1 MINKIILASRS
12 EVRKK
17 ILNHNG
23 ISCEVIP
30 ADIDENQVKE
40 SLFEEKATPEIIS
53 KNLAELKA
61 NKVSGKKPNEIILG
75 ADSVIDLNGELISKP
90 TSRQEALTI
99 LQKLNG
105 QKHQLISSV
114 CISKNGSMI
123 WNFTDASSL
132 TMKQLNLDEIKSYLL
147 KIRDKELYAYGVY
160 QIEADGRSLFSKIE
174 GDEDTIMGL
183 PVKQIKEY
191 LNIIK

>member
-1 MINKIILASRS
+1 MINKIILASKS
-12 EVRKK
+12 AVRKN
-17 ILNHNG
+17 ILNKSSIN
-23 ISCEVIP
+23 CEVIP
-30 ADIDENQVKE
+30 ANVDEDQVKE
-40 SLFEEKATPEIIS
+40 SLIKEKATPEMIS

-61 NKVSGKKPNEIILG
+61 NKVSGKTPNELVLG
-75 ADSVIDLNGELISKP
+75 ADSVVDLNGELISKP
-90 TSRQEALTI
+90 TNRKEALAI

-123 WNFTDASSL
+123 WNFTDASTL
-132 TMKQLNLDEIKSYLL
+132 TMKQLNLDEIKSYLA

-191 LNIIK
+191 LSTLK

>member
-1 MINKIILASRS
+1 MTNKIILASKS
-12 EVRKK
+12 AVRKN
-17 ILNHNG
+17 ILNKSSIN
-23 ISCEVIP
+23 CEVIP
-30 ADIDENQVKE
+30 ANVDEDQVKE
-40 SLFEEKATPEIIS
+40 SLIKEKATPEMIS

-61 NKVSGKKPNEIILG
+61 NKVSGKTPNELVLG
-75 ADSVIDLNGELISKP
+75 ADSVVDLNGELISKP
-90 TSRQEALTI
+90 TNRKEALAI

-114 CISKNGSMI
+114 CVSKNGSMI
-123 WNFTDASSL
+123 WNFTDTSTL
-132 TMKQLNLDEIKSYLL
+132 TMKQLNLDEIKSYLA

-191 LNIIK
+191 LGTLK

>member
-30 ADIDENQVKE
+30 ANIDENQVKE
-40 SLFEEKATPEIIS
+40 SLFEVNATPDIIS
-53 KNLAELKA
+53 KNIAELKA

-90 TSRQEALTI
+90 TSRKEALTI

-147 KIRDKELYAYGVY
+147 KIKDKELYAYGVY
-160 QIEADGRSLFSKIE
+160 QIEADGKSLFLKIE
-174 GDEDTIMGL
+174 GDENAIMGL
-183 PVKQIKEY
+183 PIKQIKEY
-191 LNIIK
+191 LNTLK

>member
-1 MINKIILASRS
+1 MIKKIILASKS
-12 EVRKK
+12 GVRKK
-17 ILNHNG
+17 ILDENG
-23 ISCEVIP
+23 ISSEVIP
-30 ADIDENQVKE
+30 ANIDEDQIKE
-40 SLFEEKATPEIIS
+40 ALIKEKATPQIIS

-61 NKVSGKKPNEIILG
+61 NKISIKNPNQIILG
-75 ADSVIDLNGELISKP
+75 ADSVIDLEGDLISKP
-90 TSRQEALTI
+90 KDRAEALAI

-105 QKHQLISSV
+105 KKHQLISSV

-123 WNFTDASSL
+123 WNFTDSSTL
-132 TMKQLNLDEIKSYLL
+132 TMRQLNLDEIKSYLA
-147 KIRDKELYAYGVY
+147 KVKDKALYAYGVY

-191 LNIIK
+191 LKNFK

>member
-1 MINKIILASRS
+1 MKIILASKS

-17 ILNHNG
+17 ILQENK
-23 ISCEVIP
+23 IDCEVVP
-30 ADIDENQVKE
+30 SNIDEDQFKE
-40 SLFEEKATPEIIS
+40 SLINEKATPELIS

-61 NKVSGKKPNEIILG
+61 NKISRKKPNELVLG
-75 ADSVIDLNGELISKP
+75 ADSVIDLKNELISKP
-90 TSRQEALTI
+90 KNREEAMNI

-123 WNFTDASSL
+123 WHYTDASTL
-132 TMKQLNLDEIKSYLL
+132 TMRQLSLDEIKSYLT
-147 KIRDKELYAYGVY
+147 KIKDKELYAYGVY

-174 GDEDTIMGL
+174 GDKDTIMGL
-183 PVKQIKEY
+183 PVKKIKEY
-191 LNIIK
+191 LNTIK

>member
-12 EVRKK
+12 GVRKK
-17 ILNHNG
+17 ILNENG
-23 ISCEVIP
+23 INCEVIP
-30 ADIDENQVKE
+30 ADIDEDQVKE

-61 NKVSGKKPNEIILG
+61 NKVSEKKPNEIILG
-75 ADSVIDLNGELISKP
+75 ADSVLDLNGELISKP
-90 TSRQEALTI
+90 TNRKEALTI

-123 WNFTDASSL
+123 WNFTDASTL
-132 TMKQLNLDEIKSYLL
+132 IMKQLNLDEIKSYLT
-147 KIRDKELYAYGVY
+147 KIKDKELYAYGVY
-160 QIEADGRSLFSKIE
+160 QIEANGRSLFSKIE
-174 GDEDTIMGL
+174 GDENTIMGL

-191 LNIIK
+191 LNTLK